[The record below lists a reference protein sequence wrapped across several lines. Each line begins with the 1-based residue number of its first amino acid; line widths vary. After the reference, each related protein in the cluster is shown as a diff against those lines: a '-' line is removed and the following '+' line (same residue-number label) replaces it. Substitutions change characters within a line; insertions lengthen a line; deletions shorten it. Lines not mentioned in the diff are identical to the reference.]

1 MIDYLVGTLLFNTT
15 YPNIMATYNY
25 QLEEHDYHTHLL
37 YTISK
42 SSNANKVR
50 ANIRLLMT
58 ISFLLFAFIAYG
70 NGSKNQ
76 MVYFI
81 FLAIVSFI
89 VMPFYTRWSY
99 KKAYLKHVRLYYK
112 DRMSEPTS
120 ITFNDRT
127 FSISDNHGTSDLN
140 TSEIEQINEIKDYY
154 FLKLKS
160 GQSIIIPLLKIENRE
175 VLSDELHAISTALEI
190 PLNNETNWIWK

>member
-1 MIDYLVGTLLFNTT
+1 MT
-15 YPNIMATYNY
+15 YQY
-25 QLEEHDYHTHLL
+25 QLEEQDYHIHLL
-37 YTISK
+37 FTISK
-42 SSNANKVR
+42 SSNANRVR

-58 ISFLLFAFIAYG
+58 ISFFLFALIAYG

-120 ITFNDRT
+120 LTFLELT
-127 FSISDNHGTSDLN
+127 FSITDNHGA
-140 TSEIEQINEIKDYY
+140 SEINIKEIEEINQLSDYY
-154 FLKLKS
+154 FLKLKE
-160 GQSIIIPLLKIENRE
+160 GQSIIIPLSKIENQDS
-175 VLSDELHAISTALEI
+175 LADELESISVKHQI
-190 PLNNETNWIWK
+190 PLNIETAWIWR

>member
-1 MIDYLVGTLLFNTT
+1 MR
-15 YPNIMATYNY
+15 TYNY
-25 QLEEHDYHTHLL
+25 QLDEQDYHTHLL
-37 YTISK
+37 FTISK

-76 MVYFI
+76 MIYFV
-81 FLAIVSFI
+81 FLALVSFI
-89 VMPFYTRWSY
+89 LMPFYTRWSY

-112 DRMSEPTS
+112 ERMSEPT
-120 ITFNDRT
+120 TLKFNDQT
-127 FSISDNHGTSDLN
+127 FSISDNHGKSELALN
-140 TSEIEQINEIKDYY
+140 EIEEINELKDYL

-160 GQSIIIPLLKIENRE
+160 GQSIIIPLSKIENPE
-175 VLSDELHAISTALEI
+175 ILSDELNAISTELDI
-190 PLNNETNWIWK
+190 PLNNESNWVWK

>member
-1 MIDYLVGTLLFNTT
+1 MS
-15 YPNIMATYNY
+15 TYNY
-25 QLEEHDYHTHLL
+25 QLEEQDYHTHLL
-37 YTISK
+37 FTISK

-81 FLAIVSFI
+81 FLAIVSFL

-112 DRMSEPTS
+112 DRMSEPT
-120 ITFNDRT
+120 TLTLNDNT
-127 FSISDNHGTSDLN
+127 FSISDNHGKSELAMN
-140 TSEIEQINEIKDYY
+140 EIEAINELKDYF
-154 FLKLKS
+154 FLKIKS
-160 GQSIIIPLLKIENRE
+160 GQSIIIPLSKIENQE
-175 VLSDELHAISTALEI
+175 ILSNELNTISRKLEI
-190 PLNNETNWIWK
+190 PLNNEIDWVWK